1 MFWPNLFVVFVL
13 FSDSDKLLSP
23 QMAEFESIMWLAHKF
38 CFDVQ
43 GDRPEIAA
51 ETIYQ
56 LALISCHYE
65 EEDEFNVVDVKKSW
79 PATTPFTK
87 LPTIKMTTNEE
98 KANINMPLM
107 SRDSK
112 ES

>member
-23 QMAEFESIMWLAHKF
+23 QMAEFESIMWVAHKL

-43 GDRPEIAA
+43 GDRPENAA